1 MLSNISW
8 YRTIYSLF
16 LAVVFIIF
24 LLLIFRFE
32 VDIGKHFAILPT
44 MLLGSFVAGS
54 TPMGGGSVAYP
65 ILVHYL
71 EFGSADARTFSL
83 LIQSVGMTSA
93 SLFIILYKREELPWG
108 FIGRTAL
115 AGLTG
120 FVLSTFLIYE
130 LVSPTLLKVIYI
142 PFFLSFLII
151 LLKIQFGNNRKPVYT
166 SPDHPDKSIIPALIA
181 GFCGG
186 ILSGFIGNGIDFMIF
201 TVLVLYFG
209 YPIKKGT
216 FISIILMTII
226 SLFNS
231 MLLLWDTG
239 AVSDRVLA
247 SWFLAANLV
256 LFGAPLGNFVM
267 RLVSDRWVTVFVG
280 LLFSAHVIG
289 VFASMTL
296 TVAIRWAM
304 VGCFIISFIFF
315 LRMYQKYNLPEK
327 SDRKKRMKLRTR
339 MRIGYRKMAGIL
351 PFKKSGVT

>member
-8 YRTIYSLF
+8 YRSVYSLF
-16 LAVVFIIF
+16 LAVVFFIF

-71 EFGSADARTFSL
+71 DFGSADARTFSL

-115 AGLTG
+115 AGLIG
-120 FVLSTFLIYE
+120 FVLSTFLIYG
-130 LVSPTLLKVIYI
+130 LVSSTLLKVIYI

-151 LLKIQFGNNRKPVYT
+151 LLKIQFGNDRKPVYT
-166 SPDHPDKSIIPALIA
+166 PPDHPDKSMIPALIA

-186 ILSGFIGNGIDFMIF
+186 ILSGFIGNGIDFMVF

-209 YPIKKGT
+209 FPIKKGT

-267 RLVSDRWVTVFVG
+267 RLVPDRWVTVFVG
-280 LLFSAHVIG
+280 LLFLAHVMG

-296 TVAIRWAM
+296 TDGIRWAM
-304 VGCFIISFIFF
+304 AGCFIISFIFF
-315 LRMYQKYNLPEK
+315 YMMYQKYTLPVASEK
-327 SDRKKRMKLRTR
+327 KKRIRLRS
-339 MRIGYRKMAGIL
+339 RIRLGYRKATGVLSFRKDGIL
-351 PFKKSGVT
+351 